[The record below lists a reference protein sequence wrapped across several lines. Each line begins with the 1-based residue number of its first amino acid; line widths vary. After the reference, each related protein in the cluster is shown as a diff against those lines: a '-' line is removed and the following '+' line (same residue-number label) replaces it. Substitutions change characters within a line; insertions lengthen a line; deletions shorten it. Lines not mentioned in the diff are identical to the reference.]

1 MWVEARTVHGQS
13 SALGIHSSAL
23 HAKRSNDL
31 AASALSADSGRG
43 TFGGSSTAHRPFG
56 SEHMPLRRLKSSPLA
71 YAHALELIETFE
83 LRRSQEA
90 AAAAL
95 RAEADSEFTAPLE
108 RQSAYGPGPK
118 SIPADPLC
126 FLPARELSIIRD
138 GLGLK

>member
-1 MWVEARTVHGQS
+1 MWVEARTAHGQS

-23 HAKRSNDL
+23 HAKRPNDL
-31 AASALSADSGRG
+31 SAEARG